1 MKIFSIVIPVFQNE
15 GSLLETFNQISS
27 LFSEEF
33 SGRYV
38 PEIIFVNDGS
48 TDNSLNKLIELKLS
62 GAEIKIINLTRNFG
76 QANALQA
83 GYEISAGDLVLT
95 ISADLQDPVDLIPTM
110 VKHYE
115 AGADVI
121 ICHRI
126 SREDDF
132 FSKLFSRIA
141 YKIIKISVPK
151 MPSGGFDY
159 ALLSRRAIDSVIQFG
174 GKTRFLQADMLWP
187 GFPMSLIPYTRR
199 KRQSGKSQYN
209 FWKKFK
215 VFLDAILD
223 ISYLPIRFVSGIG
236 AGIACIGFLYSISVI
251 ISWFFHKTPFPGYAP
266 IIISIFIIGG
276 LNIIL
281 LGVIGEYIWR
291 IYEEVRKKPA
301 YLIDKIYD

>member
-15 GSLLETFNQISS
+15 GSVIETYLQLNS
-27 LFSEEF
+27 LFSGEL
-33 SGRYV
+33 SGRYI

-48 TDNSLNKLIELKLS
+48 TDSSLDKLIELKLS
-62 GAEIKIINLTRNFG
+62 GAQIKIINLTRNFG

-83 GYEISAGDLVLT
+83 GYEKSEGDLILT
-95 ISADLQDPVDLIPTM
+95 ISADLQDPIDLIPTM

-121 ICHRI
+121 VCHRT

-132 FSKLFSRIA
+132 FSKLFSMIA

-159 ALLSRRAIDSVIQFG
+159 VLLSRRAIGAVIEFG
-174 GKTRFLQADMLWP
+174 GKTKFLQADMLWA

-215 VFLDAILD
+215 VFLDAIID

-236 AGIACIGFLYSISVI
+236 VGIACIGFLYSLTVI

-281 LGVIGEYIWR
+281 LGVIGEYVWR
-291 IYEEVRKKPA
+291 IYEEVRKKPT